1 MVPSSG
7 SSALASEAR
16 RLSRWLVVARS
27 AQALGNLR
35 KEVGNEATV
44 LGFIGAPYTM
54 ATYCVEGGTSSAYL
68 QIKKMGYNEPE
79 LLHALLDKLADNLA
93 EYACYQIESGAP
105 PPPPHRRACLP
116 HIMLARW
123 RGARAALTWCGAAR
137 SFGRRAGD
145 PDVRLVGGQPG
156 AGGLRHLRRPLPEE
170 GGGRGQ
176 GEPPRQPLPPPPLQ

>member
-1 MVPSSG
+1 M
-7 SSALASEAR
+7 
-16 RLSRWLVVARS
+16 ARS

-105 PPPPHRRACLP
+105 PPRIA
-116 HIMLARW
+116 
-123 RGARAALTWCGAAR
+123 
-137 SFGRRAGD
+137 
-145 PDVRLVGGQPG
+145 
-156 AGGLRHLRRPLPEE
+156 
-170 GGGRGQ
+170 
-176 GEPPRQPLPPPPLQ
+176 PPRLPPPHHARTLARRSRGAHVVRCGALLWQARR

>member
-54 ATYCVEGGTSSAYL
+54 ATYCVEGGTSSSYL
-68 QIKKMGYNEPE
+68 EIKKMG
-79 LLHALLDKLADNLA
+79 
-93 EYACYQIESGAP
+93 
-105 PPPPHRRACLP
+105 
-116 HIMLARW
+116 
-123 RGARAALTWCGAAR
+123 
-137 SFGRRAGD
+137 
-145 PDVRLVGGQPG
+145 
-156 AGGLRHLRRPLPEE
+156 
-170 GGGRGQ
+170 
-176 GEPPRQPLPPPPLQ
+176 